1 MTELPIRKG
10 LQKPNVAGQMVR
22 WAVELFEFNVQ
33 YEPRWPIKG
42 QVYAEF
48 VVKLSSIATHQDSGG
63 FQWVL
68 SVDRSS
74 NQQDSGV
81 GIILEASNTQAEY
94 EVLVAGMLLAKEM
107 GARSLLVKSDSL
119 LVTGKVIGEYQA
131 KDP

>member
-1 MTELPIRKG
+1 
-10 LQKPNVAGQMVR
+10 
-22 WAVELFEFNVQ
+22 
-33 YEPRWPIKG
+33 
-42 QVYAEF
+42 